1 MLTFVKL
8 GGSLITDKNQ
18 VSTARQMVIT
28 RLAQELK
35 QALASDPDLQ
45 IILGHG
51 SGSFG
56 HPPAKKY
63 QTRKGVHTAEEWHG
77 FLEVRRQADALHRI
91 VMDELGKVGLE
102 VISFPPSAVAV
113 TRHHTEIQWELA
125 SLKNALAQALIPVV
139 FGDVVF
145 DEEIGGTILSTE
157 EILAYLCRHLPIE
170 RVLMAGIE
178 EGVWKS
184 ADQPADIYPEL
195 TPELFKADFS
205 EIRNSNATDVTGGMR
220 SKVDILFS
228 ILENHPSMQISIFSG
243 VKPNNLLNALQGEKT
258 GTILRSR

>member
-18 VSTARQMVIT
+18 VSTARQTVIA

-35 QALASDPDLQ
+35 QALSSDPDLQ

-63 QTRKGVHTAEEWHG
+63 QTRKGVHTEEEWRG

-91 VMDELGKVGLE
+91 VMDEFGQAGLE
-102 VISFPPSAVAV
+102 VVSFPPSAVAI
-113 TRHHTEIQWELA
+113 TRQHNEIQWELT
-125 SLKNALAQALIPVV
+125 SLKNALEHALIPVV

-145 DEEIGGTILSTE
+145 DEKIGGTILSTE
-157 EILAYLCRHLPIE
+157 EILAYLCSHLPIE
-170 RVLMAGIE
+170 RVLIAGIE

-184 ADQPADIYPEL
+184 ADQPTDIYPEL
-195 TPELFKADFS
+195 TPEIFKTYFT

-220 SKVDILFS
+220 SKVEILLS

-243 VKPNNLLNALQGEKT
+243 VKPNSLLNALRGGKT